1 MGRIKILSQL
11 IANKIAAG
19 EVVERPASVVK
30 ELIENSLDAGAK
42 TISVSVSHGGRS
54 LIAVVDDGCGMDQ
67 EDAQACLLRHATSK
81 ITSLEDLERINSLG
95 FRGEALASI
104 AAVSRLT
111 LATRPH
117 DADTGTSIKS
127 AGGTIESVQEHASA
141 AGTSIEVAD
150 LFFNT
155 PARKKFL
162 KSEGAEYAAIADVFD
177 TVALCFPG
185 NSFSLYKNGSVA
197 ASYPACETLLERI
210 EQIHSPE
217 FKEHL
222 HPVCGEH
229 PEVKI
234 EGYIGTPD
242 NTRINRSGQKF
253 FINRR
258 PIRSIGLSLALERAY
273 EEFKA
278 RDRYPVAIL
287 FFYIDPTTVDV
298 NIHPAKREVRIL
310 NERFIQDILIRAVK
324 KTFAEKGVFSRPSS
338 SVPESA
344 HYRDVSYA
352 EQTPPLSFA
361 EIREAA
367 AQWTA
372 PVQTGSEVG
381 TQTFPSGDKITPDT
395 AERKLIEEG
404 VHIPFAILRV
414 LGQIQNSYIV
424 AEAADGL
431 LLVDQ
436 HAAHERIIYEEILE
450 AFKQQPSGVQRLLFP
465 ITLHLDLK
473 EQSVMEDCLPDF
485 QTIGFGINSLGG
497 GTFSVDAVPAFFVE
511 EDSSRVLI
519 DVLHELMEESLRQS
533 REKREEIIA
542 AAIACKT
549 RTVKAGARLDERE
562 MIHLIR
568 RLGKSQNPHTCPHGR
583 PTMFTVSTAE
593 IEKRFKRR

>member
-1 MGRIKILSQL
+1 MGHIKILSQL

-30 ELIENSLDAGAK
+30 ELIENALDAGAK
-42 TISVSVSHGGRS
+42 TISVTVSHGGMS
-54 LIAVVDDGCGMDQ
+54 LISVVDDGCGMDQ
-67 EDAQACLLRHATSK
+67 EDAQTCLLRHATSK
-81 ITSLEDLERINSLG
+81 ITAIEDLERIDSLG

-111 LATRPH
+111 LVTRPH
-117 DADTGTSIKS
+117 AAATGTSIKA
-127 AGGTIESVQEHASA
+127 AGGSIETVQERACPP
-141 AGTSIEVAD
+141 GTSIEAAD

-162 KSEGAEYAAIADVFD
+162 KSEGAEYAAIAEVFD

-185 NSFSLYKNGSVA
+185 KTLSLYKSGHA
-197 ASYPACETLLERI
+197 AAGYTACETLLERI
-210 EQIHSPE
+210 GQIHSPE

-234 EGYIGTPD
+234 TGFIGTPD

-258 PIRSIGLSLALERAY
+258 PVRSIGLSLALERAY
-273 EEFKA
+273 EEFKE

-287 FFYIDPTTVDV
+287 FFEMDPAFVDV

-324 KTFAEKGVFSRPSS
+324 KTFAEKGISARAASQA
-338 SVPESA
+338 PETT
-344 HYRDVSYA
+344 HYRDIAYP
-352 EQTPPLSFA
+352 EQSQPLSFA
-361 EIREAA
+361 QIRDAA
-367 AQWTA
+367 ARW
-372 PVQTGSEVG
+372 QTPERAEAEEGA
-381 TQTFPSGDKITPDT
+381 QTFSSRNELTPGSGDK
-395 AERKLIEEG
+395 KLIEEDG
-404 VHIPFAILRV
+404 YFPFGIRQM
-414 LGQIQNSYIV
+414 LGHIQNTYII

-431 LLVDQ
+431 MLIDQ
-436 HAAHERIIYEEILE
+436 HAAHERVIYEEILS
-450 AFKQQPSGVQRLLFP
+450 AFRQQPSSAQRLLFP

-473 EQSVMEDCLPDF
+473 EQSVMENCLSDF
-485 QTIGFGINSLGG
+485 QKIGFGINFLGG
-497 GTFSVDAVPAFFVE
+497 GTFSVDAVPAFFADG
-511 EDSSRVLI
+511 DSERMLK

-549 RTVKAGARLDERE
+549 RTVKAGARLEARE
-562 MIHLIR
+562 MLHLIR
-568 RLGKSQNPHTCPHGR
+568 RLGRAENPHTCPHGR